1 MEEHSLS
8 TIRVVKHE
16 PISPTEVRITM
27 EMIVN
32 VDRLAEVCAGLIHT
46 AADQI
51 AGNRKS

>member
-1 MEEHSLS
+1 MEEMPPS
-8 TIRVVKHE
+8 TIRIIGNE

-32 VDRLAEVCAGLIHT
+32 VDRLAEVCASLIHT

-51 AGNRKS
+51 AGKRKD

>member
-1 MEEHSLS
+1 MEENPPS
-8 TIRVVKHE
+8 TIRIVKNE

-32 VDRLAEVCAGLIHT
+32 VNRLAEVCSGLLHT

-51 AGNRKS
+51 SKRER

>member
-1 MEEHSLS
+1 MENTPPS
-8 TIRVVKHE
+8 TIRIVKNE
-16 PISPTEVRITM
+16 PISPTQVRITM

-51 AGNRKS
+51 AAKRKD

>member
-1 MEEHSLS
+1 MEENPPS
-8 TIRVVKHE
+8 TIRIIKNE

-32 VDRLAEVCAGLIHT
+32 VNRLAEVCGSLIHT

-51 AGNRKS
+51 ASRHKD